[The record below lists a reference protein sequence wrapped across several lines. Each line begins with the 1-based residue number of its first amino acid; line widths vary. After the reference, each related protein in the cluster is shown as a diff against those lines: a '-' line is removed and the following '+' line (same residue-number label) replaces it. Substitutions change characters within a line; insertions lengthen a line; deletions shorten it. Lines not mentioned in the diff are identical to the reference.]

1 MSTTANVC
9 PGAPL
14 SKDRFQHLLSIAWGR
29 VAPAMT
35 YTVMAARMGL
45 HETKTISRG
54 VNATNLPE
62 AHTIFNSL
70 CADETAL
77 QEIMAHYGYDISR
90 RTPEAANDL
99 MTLSGLC
106 EVAAELSEALKD
118 GKRVHPETL
127 RIADKLR
134 PHMASLASF
143 LKEADELRG
152 ASNG

>member
-1 MSTTANVC
+1 MQPRNVC
-9 PGAPL
+9 PAEPL
-14 SKDRFQHLLSIAWGR
+14 TKDKFQRLLAIAWGR
-29 VAPAMT
+29 VAPPMG
-35 YTVMAARMGL
+35 YPEMASRMGL
-45 HETKTISRG
+45 HETKTIGRG

-77 QEIMAHYGYDISR
+77 QEIMAHYGYDLSR
-90 RTPEAANDL
+90 RSPQAANDL
-99 MTLSGLC
+99 LTLSGLC

-152 ASNG
+152 AA

>member
-1 MSTTANVC
+1 MTQRNNVC
-9 PGAPL
+9 PAEPL
-14 SKDRFQHLLSIAWGR
+14 SKVKFQRLLAMAWGR
-29 VAPAMT
+29 VGPRMGYAE
-35 YTVMAARMGL
+35 MAAKMGL
-45 HETKTISRG
+45 NETKTISRG

-77 QEIMAHYGYDISR
+77 QEVLREYGFEICR

-99 MTLSGLC
+99 LTLSGLC

-134 PHMASLASF
+134 PHMASLAAF
-143 LKEADELRG
+143 LKEADDLRG
-152 ASNG
+152 AA

>member
-1 MSTTANVC
+1 MTHRSNVC
-9 PGAPL
+9 PGEPL
-14 SKDRFQHLLSIAWGR
+14 SKDKFQRFLAMAWGR
-29 VAPAMT
+29 VGPAMG
-35 YTVMAARMGL
+35 YAEMAAKMGL
-45 HETKTISRG
+45 NETKTISRG

-77 QEIMAHYGYDISR
+77 QEIMAHYGYELSR
-90 RTPEAANDL
+90 RSPEAANDL

-106 EVAAELSEALKD
+106 DVAAELSEALKD

-152 ASNG
+152 AA

>member
-1 MSTTANVC
+1 VSNCSNVS
-9 PGAPL
+9 PAEPL
-14 SKDRFQHLLSIAWGR
+14 SKDKFQTLLAAAWARTASAVGNQ
-29 VAPAMT
+29 V
-35 YTVMAARMGL
+35 VMAAKMGL
-45 HETKTISRG
+45 SDPKVIGRATG
-54 VNATNLPE
+54 VKNLPE
-62 AHTIFNSL
+62 AHTVFNSL

-77 QEIMAHYGYDISR
+77 SEVLSHYGYDLCR
-90 RTPEAANDL
+90 KQPEAANDL
-99 MTLSGLC
+99 ATLSGLC

-152 ASNG
+152 AA